1 MAAELRF
8 RELERRLAEVERALA
23 DLSNAAPAA
32 VPGFPTITKTKSKLM
47 DDDDNRSSDMSVD
60 EMFGTAVFMPSGDE
74 VRGGVTTMGPCYEIQ
89 QSIWDACLVVGLP
102 IISHWDS
109 AIIVVLT
116 LMNIVAQ
123 VGFVYIVKQYMSES
137 ILGHEQLQELVRF
150 RTNIAHDVKYAD
162 LGTGR
167 SLARQVCGLDE
178 QLPWASTQFTAVDNL
193 QNYAKTGT
201 LLALLAIGC
210 WLATTLR
217 EVFNISGFVA
227 ALRGY
232 EAGPYTVLVES
243 EEGDEVKIATMSR
256 GRRNMLF
263 IFVAFPRL
271 LVAFSLMDTG
281 TRYLANTLALEDLIL
296 NAVAL
301 AFILDLDE
309 LIESAFAPRRA
320 RFVLDE
326 LHAMPIPRIRIPC
339 YGKMSAGLQER
350 AKNAAKIFL
359 LIGGMAL
366 AYMLLLLPLQERINL
381 AINILCG
388 GEKDFIYAV
397 NPATGIVETTPTFK
411 EQQILTHNQRTV
423 LRLANPPLYP
433 VHGWEVTQEQLDHF
447 YDSSPPALRREHPL
461 AEGGASMEL
470 IEFLEQLDN
479 SDVKEQA
486 LLLPCMDESFSPLLV
501 RPHLQRLA
509 GVASCAEI
517 KTANLLSLCSRQNM
531 SSLRALCPE
540 TCGCDNAFDPLAGA
554 FATATFGCPK
564 RCVWK
569 SLRSDHLK
577 KAPCR
582 DWTAEE
588 FISNP
593 YTANFMTGMFQYVL
607 NKEELKH
614 TQSLQYE
621 SALKEKFWDL
631 LPGPNKTESLARAVD
646 HYMNLG
652 WMEDLVQRGEWNIGW
667 RMPHPRGLKGCA
679 FFASS
684 EVKTLTGISICRDR
698 SEFDDFRGLRAQCAL
713 TCECRSGQVACPRTC
728 PVAIE

>member
-1 MAAELRF
+1 MRAAPAPMAAEWRF

-243 EEGDEVKIATMSR
+243 EEGDE
-256 GRRNMLF
+256 
-263 IFVAFPRL
+263 
-271 LVAFSLMDTG
+271 
-281 TRYLANTLALEDLIL
+281 
-296 NAVAL
+296 
-301 AFILDLDE
+301 
-309 LIESAFAPRRA
+309 
-320 RFVLDE
+320 
-326 LHAMPIPRIRIPC
+326 
-339 YGKMSAGLQER
+339 
-350 AKNAAKIFL
+350 
-359 LIGGMAL
+359 
-366 AYMLLLLPLQERINL
+366 
-381 AINILCG
+381 
-388 GEKDFIYAV
+388 
-397 NPATGIVETTPTFK
+397 
-411 EQQILTHNQRTV
+411 
-423 LRLANPPLYP
+423 
-433 VHGWEVTQEQLDHF
+433 
-447 YDSSPPALRREHPL
+447 
-461 AEGGASMEL
+461 
-470 IEFLEQLDN
+470 
-479 SDVKEQA
+479 
-486 LLLPCMDESFSPLLV
+486 
-501 RPHLQRLA
+501 
-509 GVASCAEI
+509 
-517 KTANLLSLCSRQNM
+517 
-531 SSLRALCPE
+531 E
-540 TCGCDNAFDPLAGA
+540 TCRKQAAG
-554 FATATFGCPK
+554 
-564 RCVWK
+564 
-569 SLRSDHLK
+569 
-577 KAPCR
+577 
-582 DWTAEE
+582 
-588 FISNP
+588 
-593 YTANFMTGMFQYVL
+593 
-607 NKEELKH
+607 
-614 TQSLQYE
+614 
-621 SALKEKFWDL
+621 
-631 LPGPNKTESLARAVD
+631 
-646 HYMNLG
+646 
-652 WMEDLVQRGEWNIGW
+652 EDR
-667 RMPHPRGLKGCA
+667 HK
-679 FFASS
+679 
-684 EVKTLTGISICRDR
+684 
-698 SEFDDFRGLRAQCAL
+698 
-713 TCECRSGQVACPRTC
+713 
-728 PVAIE
+728 